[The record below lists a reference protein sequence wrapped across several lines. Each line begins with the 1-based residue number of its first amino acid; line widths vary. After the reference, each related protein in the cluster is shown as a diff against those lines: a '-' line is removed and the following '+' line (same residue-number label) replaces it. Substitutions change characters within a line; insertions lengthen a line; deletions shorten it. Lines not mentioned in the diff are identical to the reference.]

1 MNYKRNGDPPCP
13 LQNREMDMLADRS
26 TDIVAY
32 KGNVFNQKES
42 PRVNWNIGR
51 LHAKNLEP

>member
-1 MNYKRNGDPPCP
+1 MNYKKNRDPPSP
-13 LQNREMDMLADRS
+13 LQNREMDIMADRPA
-26 TDIVAY
+26 DIVAY